1 MKVSHV
7 CEAGEMAQTK
17 STCYSDSGPDQ
28 AAHNRLQLQLWG
40 IDLAL
45 VGIHTRVG
53 IHFHTYK

>member
-1 MKVSHV
+1 
-7 CEAGEMAQTK
+7 MAQTK
-17 STCYSDSGPDQ
+17 STCYSDRGPDQ

-53 IHFHTYK
+53 IHFHTTNKEGGNRGPER